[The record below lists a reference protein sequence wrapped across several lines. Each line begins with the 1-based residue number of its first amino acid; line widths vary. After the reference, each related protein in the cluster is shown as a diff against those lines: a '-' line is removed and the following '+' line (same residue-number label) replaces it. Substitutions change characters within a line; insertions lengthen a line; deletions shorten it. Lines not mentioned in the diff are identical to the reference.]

1 MLIRPDLTLAEEID
15 ALEAPRL
22 QSRPSRRIP
31 KGLKGAPQ
39 PTEDQVQRS
48 ILNYLRKLPG
58 EPLAWHVR
66 NENDKKLGRNQM
78 FRRKALGRKAGVP
91 DLTIC
96 WKGGIVVFVEVKAPG
111 GEISEAQEDR
121 IARLRELGHHVGV
134 AASLDEA
141 IAIFQRAGVV
151 R

>member
-1 MLIRPDLTLAEEID
+1 MHIRTDLPLAQEID
-15 ALEAPRL
+15 ALETPRL

-66 NENDKKLGRNQM
+66 NERDKKLTRNQM
-78 FRRKALGRKAGVP
+78 FRRKSLGLKAGVP

-96 WKGGIVVFVEVKAPG
+96 WKGGIVVFLEVKAPG

-121 IARLRELGHHVGV
+121 IARLQELGCHVGV
-134 AASLDEA
+134 AASLDDA
-141 IAIFQRAGVV
+141 LAVFQRAGVI